1 MLGGTVPCEPC
12 ASQFRMVVS
21 IWSSRVAARRW
32 HAAEEPGGS
41 ATFAEEEK
49 RHDVARAIE
58 AAAAAST
65 PLLSLSWDF
74 QPLRFD
80 QYGAPEES
88 TLDFLVLSELPC
100 GYRSPGTALRRHF
113 RAISYSI

>member
-1 MLGGTVPCEPC
+1 MLGGTIPCEPC

-21 IWSSRVAARRW
+21 ICFSRVAARRW

-41 ATFAEEEK
+41 ATLAEEEK
-49 RHDVARAIE
+49 RHDLARAIE

-80 QYGAPEES
+80 QYGAPGER
-88 TLDFLVLSELPC
+88 TLDLLVLSELPC
-100 GYRSPGTALRRHF
+100 RYRSPGTALRRLF
-113 RAISYSI
+113 RAICYRI